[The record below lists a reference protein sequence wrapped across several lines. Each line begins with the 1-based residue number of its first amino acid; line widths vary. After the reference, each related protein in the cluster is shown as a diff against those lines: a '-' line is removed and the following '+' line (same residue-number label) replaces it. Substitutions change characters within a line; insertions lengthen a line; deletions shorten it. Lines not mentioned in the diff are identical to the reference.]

1 MDNAAFHK
9 GVQMKRALKEAGHT
23 LLCLPPYSPDLNPIE
38 RKWAQAKKI
47 RQANQCNI
55 QELFMSKNL

>member
-23 LLCLPPYSPDLNPIE
+23 LPYLPSYSPDLNLIE

-47 RQANQCNI
+47 RQANQCNKI
-55 QELFMSKNL
+55 